1 MAPRAPERPV
11 VNPVARA
18 LIAAQWHRTKLD
30 ANIHAMMG
38 DDSHNLVQSSGA
50 VFFVVLGA
58 ANAQHMDPETPD
70 MRILRG
76 AVNAMAEQ
84 AGKPEVSD
92 THRAGILS
100 GLQAC
105 QRIIPDLTQ
114 RNINDAAVALT
125 AALAKPQGAVTFGD
139 FLNLAKGRK

>member
-1 MAPRAPERPV
+1 MTKRYQLI
-11 VNPVARA
+11 NPVARA
-18 LIAAQWHRTKLD
+18 LIGAAWHKQKLE
-30 ANIHAMMG
+30 AQIHAMIG
-38 DDSHNLVQSSGA
+38 EDSFNLVQTSGRT
-50 VFFVVLGA
+50 FWVVLGA
-58 ANAQHMDPETPD
+58 ANAQNMDAETTD

-84 AGKPEVSD
+84 AGQPEVSE

-105 QRIIPDLTQ
+105 QRILPDLTQ

-125 AALAKPQGAVTFGD
+125 VALAKPQGAVTFGD
-139 FLNLAKGRK
+139 FLDLAKGKV